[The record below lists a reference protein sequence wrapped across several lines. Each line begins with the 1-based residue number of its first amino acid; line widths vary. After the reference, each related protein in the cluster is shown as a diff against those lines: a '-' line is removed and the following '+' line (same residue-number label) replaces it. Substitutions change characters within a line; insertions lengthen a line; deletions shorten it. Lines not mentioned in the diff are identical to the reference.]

1 MNVFKYNLYLVSI
14 LSYITLSNVMT
25 MRGVIS
31 NDLEVNVNNIIQ

>member
-14 LSYITLSNVMT
+14 LSYMTLSNVMT
-25 MRGVIS
+25 MRGIS